1 MNTPLEHDYAPG
13 CDLYDRFL
21 GSALFEPYAIDL
33 ASRVA
38 DLTEGSVLEM
48 ACGTGILTQQLR
60 TRLKPAVALTA
71 TDINPGMLDY
81 AQKKLKQLKRIDWRQ
96 ADIANLT
103 FSDAS
108 FDVVLC
114 QFGLMF
120 VPDRNRAFQEM
131 RRVLVNGG
139 MLAVSV
145 WDRMETNPWAAA
157 VHETVVNVFPD
168 NPPQFFNAPFNL
180 ADVDLL
186 QSLLSANGFDTITI
200 QSVAMECHSSSARS
214 LAIGMIQGSPIVTE
228 VNDRGGSAE
237 LIVDAVANAF
247 AHLGGD
253 SPFRTTMQ
261 AIVVTARAKERY
273 GE

>member
-60 TRLKPAVALTA
+60 TRLKPSVALTA

-81 AQKKLKQLKRIDWRQ
+81 AWNKLKQLKGINWKQ
-96 ADIANLT
+96 ADIANLP

-108 FDVVLC
+108 FNVVLC

-120 VPDRNRAFQEM
+120 VPDKDRAFQEM

-145 WDRMETNPWAAA
+145 WDRMEVNPWGVA
-157 VHETVVNVFPD
+157 VHTTIETLFPD

-180 ADVDLL
+180 AEVDLL
-186 QSLLSANGFDTITI
+186 QSLLSASGFDKITI
-200 QSVAMECHSSSARS
+200 QSVSLECRSNSARS
-214 LAIGMIQGSPIVTE
+214 LAIGMIQGSPILTE
-228 VNDRGGSAE
+228 VSARGGSAE

-261 AIVVTARAKERY
+261 AIVVTAQVTER
-273 GE
+273 

>member
-21 GSALFEPYAIDL
+21 GSALFEPYAVDL
-33 ASRVA
+33 AGRVP

-60 TRLKPAVALTA
+60 TRLKPSVALTA
-71 TDINPGMLDY
+71 TDINSGMLDY
-81 AQKKLKQLKRIDWRQ
+81 AQNKLKKLKGIDWRE
-96 ADIANLT
+96 ADIAALPFPEALFN
-103 FSDAS
+103 
-108 FDVVLC
+108 VVLC

-120 VPDRNRAFQEM
+120 VPNRNRAFQEM

-145 WDRMETNPWAAA
+145 WDRMDVNPWGVA
-157 VHETVVNVFPD
+157 VHKTIEKLFPD
-168 NPPQFFNAPFNL
+168 NPPQFFKAPFNFAD
-180 ADVDLL
+180 ADVLRTLL
-186 QSLLSANGFDTITI
+186 NANGFDQITI
-200 QSVAMECHSSSARS
+200 QRVSMECRSNSARS
-214 LAIGMIQGSPIVTE
+214 LAIGMIEGAPILAE
-228 VNDRGGSAE
+228 IQERGGSSGP
-237 LIVDAVANAF
+237 IVDAVANAF

-261 AIVVTARAKERY
+261 AIVVTARAKET
-273 GE
+273 

>member
-21 GSALFEPYAIDL
+21 GSVLFEPYAIDL

-38 DLTEGSVLEM
+38 DLSAGAVLEM

-60 TRLKPAVALTA
+60 IRLKPSVALTA

-81 AQKKLKQLKRIDWRQ
+81 AQKKLKQLKRIDWKQ
-96 ADIANLT
+96 TDIANLT
-103 FSDAS
+103 FPDAS
-108 FDVVLC
+108 FNVVIC

-145 WDRMETNPWAAA
+145 WDRMEANPWGVA
-157 VHETVVNVFPD
+157 VHKTIGTLFPD
-168 NPPQFFNAPFNL
+168 NPPQFFKVPFSL
-180 ADVDLL
+180 ADVDVLRTLL
-186 QSLLSANGFDTITI
+186 HANGFDQITI
-200 QSVAMECHSSSARS
+200 QRVSMGCRSNAARS
-214 LAIGMIQGSPIVTE
+214 LAIGMIEGAPILAE
-228 VNDRGGSAE
+228 IQERGGSSGP
-237 LIVDAVANAF
+237 IVDAVANAF
-247 AHLGGD
+247 GQLGGD
-253 SPFRTTMQ
+253 SPFQTTMQ
-261 AIVVTARAKERY
+261 AIVVTAWAK
-273 GE
+273 

>member
-60 TRLKPAVALTA
+60 TRLKPFVALTA
-71 TDINPGMLDY
+71 TDINPGMLNY
-81 AQKKLKQLKRIDWRQ
+81 AQKKLEQLKRIDWRQ

-120 VPDRNRAFQEM
+120 VPDRNRAF
-131 RRVLVNGG
+131 
-139 MLAVSV
+139 
-145 WDRMETNPWAAA
+145 
-157 VHETVVNVFPD
+157 
-168 NPPQFFNAPFNL
+168 
-180 ADVDLL
+180 
-186 QSLLSANGFDTITI
+186 
-200 QSVAMECHSSSARS
+200 
-214 LAIGMIQGSPIVTE
+214 
-228 VNDRGGSAE
+228 
-237 LIVDAVANAF
+237 
-247 AHLGGD
+247 
-253 SPFRTTMQ
+253 
-261 AIVVTARAKERY
+261 
-273 GE
+273 

>member
-13 CDLYDRFL
+13 CDLYERFL
-21 GSALFEPYAIDL
+21 GSVLFEPYAIDL

-60 TRLKPAVALTA
+60 TRLKPSVALTA

-81 AQKKLKQLKRIDWRQ
+81 AQKKLKQLKRIDWKQ

-108 FDVVLC
+108 FNVVLC

-131 RRVLVNGG
+131 RRVLINGG

-145 WDRMETNPWAAA
+145 WDRIDANPWGVA
-157 VHETVVNVFPD
+157 VHKTIEKLFPN
-168 NPPQFFNAPFNL
+168 NPPQFFKAPFNFAD
-180 ADVDLL
+180 ADVLRTLL
-186 QSLLSANGFDTITI
+186 NANGFDQITL
-200 QSVAMECHSSSARS
+200 QPVSMECRSNSARS
-214 LAIGMIQGSPIVTE
+214 LAIGMIEGAPILAE
-228 VNDRGGSAE
+228 IQERGGSSGP
-237 LIVDAVANAF
+237 IVDAVANAF
-247 AHLGGD
+247 GQLGGD
-253 SPFRTTMQ
+253 SPFQTTMQ
-261 AIVVTARAKERY
+261 AIVVTARAKGRY
-273 GE
+273 GG